1 MKLTWVGVLV
11 SSLTACA
18 GAPPP
23 AEHPSSVAAEPK
35 PNLNPEPAQ
44 VLAPA
49 APIIPP
55 PPAKCDALRVAV
67 PAAACPAEPLGG
79 VESKLAA
86 PVELLAWEACDG
98 FEAGLLRALVA
109 ELSPME
115 CADVIVEAAAGQGR
129 ALSAELRDVLAGLG
143 IAARLARLAGD
154 PPRLEPPFD
163 KPRFKDF
170 LTTRLAPWVVAQAK
184 AIDDLSRSGAGLSDY
199 GKGVV
204 AIQAGLAD
212 LRMVELMR
220 ETSLP
225 DEMAGD
231 RELEDVYFGALDQ
244 SLDPRKQRGR
254 DAALVGL
261 RKFHAV
267 GAIADARL
275 DQAHRLLS
283 LLYNGRRIDGLA
295 GLMLPADT
303 APAAPAGQRLGSAVP
318 TFYADKLGSAAQLR
332 ERVPTLSH
340 HGLPVVLQQSVEGPA
355 GEPLSPALQLSYAL
369 GLARMGQRYFSRAD
383 FERAGKLAEAL
394 RRSPKVSPAAKLLVA
409 LGKAFAGAPDD
420 AAKMMISGLGK
431 WQPDV
436 AELDALAKGRDPV
449 AGMAA
454 FNAAF
459 LLQLAAPQGSPPAYF
474 ADLSARYTHAAKL
487 LSGDRKQ
494 RAEDLADAADDV
506 AKAVKQ

>member
-1 MKLTWVGVLV
+1 MRLTCAGVLV
-11 SSLTACA
+11 GLLTACA
-18 GAPPP
+18 GAPPA
-23 AEHPSSVAAEPK
+23 AEHP
-35 PNLNPEPAQ
+35 PNPAGEPEPALSPEPEP

-55 PPAKCDALRVAV
+55 PPAKCDVLRAAV
-67 PAAACPAEPLGG
+67 PANTCPTEPLNA
-79 VESKLAA
+79 VESKLTT
-86 PVELLAWEACDG
+86 PTGLLAWEACEA
-98 FEAGLLRALVA
+98 FEPGLLRALVA

-115 CADVIVEAAAGQGR
+115 CADVVVESPGQRPGR
-129 ALSAELRDVLAGLG
+129 ALSPELRDVLAGLG

-170 LTTRLAPWVVAQAK
+170 LATRLGPWIVAQAK
-184 AIDDLSRSGAGLSDY
+184 AIDELSRGGAGLNGY

-225 DEMAGD
+225 DDMAGD
-231 RELEDVYFGALDQ
+231 KELEDVYYGALDQ

-261 RKFHAV
+261 RRFHTV

-295 GLMLPADT
+295 GLMLPAEVAKSPTD
-303 APAAPAGQRLGSAVP
+303 GRLANSVP
-318 TFYADKLGSAAQLR
+318 TYYAGKLASPEQLR
-332 ERVPTLSH
+332 ALVPALSH
-340 HGLPVVLQQSVEGPA
+340 HGLPVPLQEAVEAPGSK
-355 GEPLSPALQLSYAL
+355 PLSAESQLSYAL
-369 GLARMGQRYFSRAD
+369 GLARLGQRYFSRAD
-383 FERAGKLAEAL
+383 FERAGKLAQPLQKQA
-394 RRSPKVSPAAKLLVA
+394 KVAQPAKLLAA

-420 AAKMMISGLGK
+420 AAKMMIAGMGGWK
-431 WQPDV
+431 PDTQD
-436 AELDALAKGRDPV
+436 LDALAKGRDQT
-449 AGMAA
+449 AGLAG

-459 LLQLAAPQGSPPAYF
+459 LLQLAAPPNSSAEYF
-474 ADLSARYTHAAKL
+474 ADVSARFARAAKL
-487 LSGDRKQ
+487 LKGDQRQ
-494 RAEDLADAADDV
+494 RAEDLADAADKL
-506 AKAVKQ
+506 AKAVQP